1 MTGTITKAELTNL
14 SMDEALKSVDG
25 VRGLLD
31 ALEGASCRP
40 GTVIGPERALYLK
53 GYFSS
58 GEDIDANV
66 YSRGRLMLLTLK
78 GVRATNTALR
88 LAKWSGCS

>member
-1 MTGTITKAELTNL
+1 MTGTITKAELRNL
-14 SMDEALKSVDG
+14 SLDEALKSADG

-58 GEDIDANV
+58 GEGDIGF
-66 YSRGRLMLLTLK
+66 SLLTSDHNSASKYNLI
-78 GVRATNTALR
+78 RSINSLHPA
-88 LAKWSGCS
+88 SYF